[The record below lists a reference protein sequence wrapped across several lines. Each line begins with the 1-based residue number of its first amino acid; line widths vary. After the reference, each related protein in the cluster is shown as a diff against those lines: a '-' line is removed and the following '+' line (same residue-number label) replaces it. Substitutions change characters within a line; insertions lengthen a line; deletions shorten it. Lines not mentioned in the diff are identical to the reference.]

1 MVVAIQMDVTNAYLN
16 SHIKMG
22 HQAYE
27 AMNQSPGQS
36 PMVSYQPTKS
46 FQHFQNY
53 RFFCGFC
60 NCFISR
66 NDSYNST
73 ITEKI
78 ERQTNR
84 QHLQTTVSEPKTK

>member
-53 RFFCGFC
+53 RFFVVFVIVSFLG
-60 NCFISR
+60 
-66 NDSYNST
+66 T
-73 ITEKI
+73 IHIIRPSQRRSKGRRI
-78 ERQTNR
+78 VSIYKRLFQNR
-84 QHLQTTVSEPKTK
+84 R

>member
-53 RFFCGFC
+53 KFFCAFC
-60 NCFISR
+60 Y
-66 NDSYNST
+66 SY
-73 ITEKI
+73 IF
-78 ERQTNR
+78 
-84 QHLQTTVSEPKTK
+84 